1 MTVGQLADQAGVN
14 IETVR
19 YYERRGLLPKPARTN
34 SGYRQYEPEAVKRLC
49 FIKRAKGL
57 GFTLHEVEGL
67 LALRVRHEGACQAVG
82 RRTRD
87 KISLVR
93 QKIRELRAIERSLA
107 RLAVTC
113 EARGRTDDCPI
124 LHALEGTDEAD
135 DA

>member
-1 MTVGQLADQAGVN
+1 MTVGQLADKAGVN

-19 YYERRGLLPKPARTN
+19 YYERRGLLPKPARTD
-34 SGYRQYEPEAVKRLC
+34 SGYRQYEPDAVKRLR

-57 GFTLHEVEGL
+57 GFTLHEVEEL
-67 LALRVRHEGACQAVG
+67 LALRVRHEGSCQAVG

-87 KISLVR
+87 KIAIVR
-93 QKIRELRAIERSLA
+93 QKISELQAIERSLA

-113 EARGRTDDCPI
+113 EARKRTNDCPM
-124 LHALEGTDEAD
+124 LHALEGTEEGD